1 MDHLLTAPLTPEML
15 APLRAG
21 DRCLLSGRIYCARDA
36 AHARIAQLIQAHTPL
51 PVDLKNQVIYFMGPS
66 PAAPGQV
73 IGAAGPTT
81 AGRMDAYSPLLI
93 SCGLTGM
100 IGKGR
105 RNKNVIDAMKQYKA
119 VYFGAVGG
127 CGALFSRCIL
137 SSRILCYEDLGT
149 EALRE
154 LVVKDMPLT
163 VVIDSEG
170 NDLYELGPEAFR
182 TSLIPNE
189 FCVK

>member
-1 MDHLLTAPLTPEML
+1 MIHMLTAPLTPEAL
-15 APLRAG
+15 SSLRAG
-21 DRCLLSGRIYCARDA
+21 NRCLLSGRIYSARDA
-36 AHARIAQLIQAHTPL
+36 AHARIAELIRNHAPL

-66 PAAPGQV
+66 PASPGQV

-81 AGRMDAYSPLLI
+81 SGRMDAYSPLLI

-105 RNKNVIDAMKQYKA
+105 RNKNVVDAMKQYKA

-137 SSRILCYEDLGT
+137 SSRVLCYEDLGT

-154 LVVKDMPLT
+154 LIVKDMPLT

-170 NDLYELGPEAFR
+170 NDLYELGPKAYLE
-182 TSLIPNE
+182 SL
-189 FCVK
+189 